1 MTDNFGMKEGNR
13 PALEAC
19 VVEDMDKIGRLN
31 KDALAIL
38 AKKKFGLNIDRG
50 ENISILRGNLV
61 KKVQIALN
69 IRAAD
74 PEITEKEK
82 VAIEAVI
89 PKYVR
94 HPINHRIFEATPTLL
109 LRPDMIPCD
118 AEGNPVHF
126 QYVPPVKKAPA
137 TNELDRLS
145 LDLERQVVQ

>member
-1 MTDNFGMKEGNR
+1 MNDNFGMKEGGR
-13 PALEAC
+13 PPLEPC
-19 VVEDMDKIGRLN
+19 VIEDMDKIGRLN

-38 AKKKFGLNIDRG
+38 AKKKFNLNIDRG

-74 PEITEKEK
+74 PEIDAKEK
-82 VAIEAVI
+82 VAIQAVI
-89 PKYVR
+89 PQYVK
-94 HPINHRIFEATPTLL
+94 HPVNLRIFEATPTLL

-118 AEGNPVHF
+118 VDGNPVHF
-126 QYVPPVKKAPA
+126 QYVPPVKKAVA

-145 LDLERQVVQ
+145 LDLERQVIQ